1 MYNPTGFIDP
11 LNNTLSMYL
20 VYFFIDYVK
29 FTYKSLEI
37 SRGTP
42 NYLLLDS
49 NLAAIFTFGL
59 KYDASIL
66 NSEPIAPSMPQPECS
81 PYPILTLYPGIRDN
95 NLSSYL

>member
-20 VYFFIDYVK
+20 VYYVK
-29 FTYKSLEI
+29 FIYKSLEI

-66 NSEPIAPSMPQPECS
+66 NYEPIAPSIPQPECS
-81 PYPILTLYPGIRDN
+81 P
-95 NLSSYL
+95 